1 MVEASVG
8 FQCPS
13 CVAEGN
19 RGVRSGRTTFG
30 GKVVVKPYVSWTILV
45 MMVVG
50 FVLQLGT
57 SDPIG
62 QATRSPLVSMFS
74 MWAFRV
80 GGSYALAIGLGW
92 GVYGVWIGMYFDW
105 LCRGVFFTQRFW
117 RRKWQTK
124 TLI

>member
-1 MVEASVG
+1 MVAG
-8 FQCPS
+8 
-13 CVAEGN
+13 
-19 RGVRSGRTTFG
+19 T
-30 GKVVVKPYVSWTILV
+30 
-45 MMVVG
+45 
-50 FVLQLGT
+50 VLW
-57 SDPIG
+57 
-62 QATRSPLVSMFS
+62 SPAFAIPNFLRAAGDAKYTMGVSMFS